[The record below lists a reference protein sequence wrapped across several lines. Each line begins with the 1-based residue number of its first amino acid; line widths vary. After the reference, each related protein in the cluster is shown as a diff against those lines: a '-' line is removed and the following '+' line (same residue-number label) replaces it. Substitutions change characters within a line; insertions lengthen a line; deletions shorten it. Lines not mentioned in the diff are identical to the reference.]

1 MTKGEHCV
9 DISFNPS
16 GDKNVDEIKEL
27 VAELIDLIAAV
38 GCDDRCTKLAQ
49 TAFEDGAMWAVKSIT
64 RQPYHHD

>member
-27 VAELIDLIAAV
+27 V
-38 GCDDRCTKLAQ
+38 
-49 TAFEDGAMWAVKSIT
+49 EDGAMWAVKSINK
-64 RQPYHHD
+64 QPYQHD

>member
-1 MTKGEHCV
+1 MTEGEFRV
-9 DISFNPS
+9 DTSFNPS
-16 GDKNVDEIKEL
+16 EDNNVNEIKQL
-27 VAELIDLIAAV
+27 TAELIDLIAAV